1 MCNVAVVSPK
11 TGTSLWADPWVFSD
25 SFVQSQL
32 PRDLKLI
39 RSGAKLEDR
48 PSVVHEWIEL
58 RLQAARALPFKQE
71 VIPGATPSDIGVPNE
86 LAKCKPKL
94 GTNLI
99 AEVHPPDIF
108 D

>member
-1 MCNVAVVSPK
+1 MFFPLPKRMSNVAVVSPK
-11 TGTSLWADPWVFSD
+11 TGTSLWADL
-25 SFVQSQL
+25 QSQL

-39 RSGAKLEDR
+39 RSGAKLEDH
-48 PSVVHEWIEL
+48 PSLIHEWIEL
-58 RLQAARALPFKQE
+58 RLQAARAMPFKQE
-71 VIPGATPSDIGVPNE
+71 VIPGATPSNIGVPKE
-86 LAKCKPKL
+86 LAKCNPKL

>member
-1 MCNVAVVSPK
+1 MAVVVHA
-11 TGTSLWADPWVFSD
+11 LFR
-25 SFVQSQL
+25 SFYSFCRQSQL

-39 RSGAKLEDR
+39 RSGAKLEDH
-48 PSVVHEWIEL
+48 PSLIHEWIEI

-71 VIPGATPSDIGVPNE
+71 VIPGATPSDIGVPKE